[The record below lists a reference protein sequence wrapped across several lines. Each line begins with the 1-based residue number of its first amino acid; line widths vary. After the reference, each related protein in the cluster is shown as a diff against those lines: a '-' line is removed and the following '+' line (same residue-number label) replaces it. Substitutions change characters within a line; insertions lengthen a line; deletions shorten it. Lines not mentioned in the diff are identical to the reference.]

1 MIYWSDSVAQYL
13 MSKTRFGMEENV
25 VSLGSSREN
34 KTSASAFCVILL
46 TVIRIGVIALM
57 SIKLLIMPILSFLNI
72 AVTHTYYCRLWRL
85 YVDEI
90 MAYLCFEI
98 WLTASLVSLVYHQNN
113 CYFREKQ
120 PTLLEEARSCNWDVD
135 HPLLNNFISCII
147 SRPQDMGRALLA
159 LLFVL
164 EEALPWLTKKI
175 FRIML
180 VASLCAWRNVIS
192 VDGFRF
198 LVRQATTSG
207 ATALA
212 NHLLWASIFWLHLWN
227 KILFLMPFRD
237 C

>member
-98 WLTASLVSLVYHQNN
+98 WLTASLVSFVYHQNN
-113 CYFREKQ
+113 YYFGEKQ
-120 PTLLEEARSCNWDVD
+120 PTLFEEARTCNWDVD
-135 HPLLNNFISCII
+135 HPLLNTQLLYNFQTPGYMQST
-147 SRPQDMGRALLA
+147 L
-159 LLFVL
+159 
-164 EEALPWLTKKI
+164 
-175 FRIML
+175 
-180 VASLCAWRNVIS
+180 VIS
-192 VDGFRF
+192 IRAGGSFAMTDKED
-198 LVRQATTSG
+198 L
-207 ATALA
+207 
-212 NHLLWASIFWLHLWN
+212 
-227 KILFLMPFRD
+227 
-237 C
+237 